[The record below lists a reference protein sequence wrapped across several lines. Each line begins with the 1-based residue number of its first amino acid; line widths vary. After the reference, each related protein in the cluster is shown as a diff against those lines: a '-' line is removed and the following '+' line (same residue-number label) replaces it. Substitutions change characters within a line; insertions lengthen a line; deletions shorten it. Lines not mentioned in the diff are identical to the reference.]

1 MAAEIE
7 VKYALPGAQYI
18 ESMLRDELTLKYVKD
33 AFRTKESCSE
43 YYDTHAWEL
52 SAASYELRIT
62 RSEEPKVA
70 VLKQGAFRDEDMP
83 GLYRGSRWLAPYGG
97 LDTVLSDL
105 IERGAPREIAA
116 LAGGKPL
123 ELSFYTILSRRY
135 ATLYMP
141 DRTRVE
147 LCFDVGEL
155 IADGKRM
162 PLYELGLELLYG
174 SEDLLLDYCRQLRE
188 RFALSPLLLSR
199 HERALRLLR
208 TRR

>member
-7 VKYALPGAQYI
+7 MKFSLSGPQSI
-18 ESMLRDELTLKYVKD
+18 ESMLKDELALKYVKD

-52 SAASYELRIT
+52 SAGSYELRIT

-70 VLKQGAFRDEDMP
+70 VLKQGTFRDEDMP
-83 GLYRGSRWLAPYGG
+83 GLYRGSRWIAPYAG
-97 LDTVLSDL
+97 LDTVLPDL
-105 IERGAPREIAA
+105 IERGAPREIAE
-116 LAGGKPL
+116 LADGRPL
-123 ELSFYTILSRRY
+123 ELCFYTILNRKY

-147 LCFDVGEL
+147 LCFDSGEL
-155 IADGKRM
+155 IAGAKRM

-174 SEDLLLDYCRQLRE
+174 SEDLLLDYCRQLSE
-188 RFALSPLLLSR
+188 RFSLSPMLLSR

-208 TRR
+208 TR